1 MHLYLTDTEYLTL
14 RDVLRTAGLRDRQ
27 IEDVVLLLSFKRE
40 RVQRVFYLRAI
51 GWTLQEIGDCVG
63 VSKQHIGKVLSNG
76 LSEIRL
82 YLSTISVYNW

>member
-51 GWTLQEIGDCVG
+51 GNTIEQVGEHVG
-63 VSKQHIGKVLSNG
+63 VSHQRVSKILRKGCA
-76 LSEIRL
+76 EIYT
-82 YLSTISVYNW
+82 YLATDSVAKW

>member
-51 GWTLQEIGDCVG
+51 GWTQQEVADKIGISQQH
-63 VSKQHIGKVLSNG
+63 VSKIISNG
-76 LSEIRL
+76 CAEIYT
-82 YLSTISVYNW
+82 YLTTYQL

>member
-51 GWTLQEIGDCVG
+51 GWTQQDIADHVGISQRHVGNIIGNGCAEIYT
-63 VSKQHIGKVLSNG
+63 
-76 LSEIRL
+76 
-82 YLSTISVYNW
+82 YLRTYQF